1 MDGTTHLAPT
11 PAAVAASGDSLFRR
25 YNRWLSSALRKR
37 YGGELADD
45 VAAETF
51 MRVAPYA
58 AAGKLR
64 NPKALLLQVA
74 RNLVLDRR
82 RTDRVNAATTPFEDG
97 FFARLAAPATQDEA
111 LTLKKIVMDLPLELR
126 EVFVLKS
133 IEGMTYQEIAETLGV
148 PYTTVNHRLRLAY
161 ELTAAAMRPEQPR
174 ND

>member
-1 MDGTTHLAPT
+1 MDGSIHPAPT
-11 PAAVAASGDSLFRR
+11 TAAIAASGDTLFRR

-37 YGGELADD
+37 YGGDLADD

-58 AAGKLR
+58 AAGKVK

-82 RTDRVNAATTPFEDG
+82 KHDRVNAATMPCEEG
-97 FFARLAAPATQDEA
+97 FFARLAEPATQDEA
-111 LTLKKIVMDLPLELR
+111 LTLKKIVMDLPHELR

-148 PYTTVNHRLRLAY
+148 PYTTVNYRLRLAY